1 MYVNHI
7 YNQIILLQ
15 RCFCPSVYMSRFS
28 ESSIILFDCIGMLSS
43 TLILDKKI

>member
-7 YNQIILLQ
+7 YNQKKFY
-15 RCFCPSVYMSRFS
+15 CSVAYARQYMSRFS